1 MKNPWILVTGAT
13 GLIGGTLVR
22 KLVERGEKVKAFVR
36 AGSDLRGLEGLPE
49 DLCQLAFGDVTVE
62 HTVYRALASCSQL
75 YHVASSFQYGPRH
88 PQQVIDAAALGTREV
103 LGAARRR
110 GIENLVVTSSAA
122 ILGTSPT
129 PEALLDE
136 THEFNLVDPEPYVE
150 AKLEAD
156 RVVQEFVADGMPI
169 VSVLPAAVFGPGDYK
184 PTPNGQSLIEYL
196 KLSPGFNVPVS
207 DGGISVVDV
216 DDVALGHIRAM
227 EVGDVGERYILGG
240 DNVTFT
246 QFFQLLAD
254 ITGLAEPSDPKGPLA
269 MGFIAWVIE
278 LYSKL
283 TGTPPTLTSR
293 LARDYAH
300 AYVWVTSEKAEHALD
315 YTHRPARETLAR
327 AVRWLLEEHMVPPVV
342 ADRVRLE
349 LRPV

>member
-36 AGSDLRGLEGLPE
+36 AGADLRGLEGLSP
-49 DLCQLAFGDVTVE
+49 DHCQLAFGDVTVE
-62 HTVYRALASCSQL
+62 HTVYRALASCSQI
-75 YHVASSFQYGPRH
+75 YHLASAFSYAPKNPKQL
-88 PQQVIDAAALGTREV
+88 IASAELGTREV
-103 LGAARRR
+103 LGAVRRR
-110 GIENLVVTSSAA
+110 GIENIVVTSSAA
-122 ILGTSPT
+122 VLGTIST
-129 PEALLDE
+129 PETMDE
-136 THEFNLVDPEPYVE
+136 THEFNLVDPEPYVA
-150 AKLEAD
+150 AKLAAD
-156 RVVQEFVADGMPI
+156 RVVQEFVARGMPI
-169 VSVLPAAVFGPGDYK
+169 VSVLPTAVFGPGDYK

-196 KLSPGFNVPVS
+196 KLAPGFSMPVTA
-207 DGGISVVDV
+207 GGISVVDV
-216 DDVALGHIRAM
+216 EDVAMGHIRAM

-246 QFFQLLAD
+246 EFFQMLAD
-254 ITGLAEPSDPKGPLA
+254 ITGLAEPSEPKGPLTIQL
-269 MGFIAWVIE
+269 FAWAIE
-278 LYSKL
+278 MYAKL
-283 TGTPPTLTSR
+283 TGTPPSITSR

-300 AYVWVTSEKAEHALD
+300 AYVWVTSEKAERDLD

-327 AVRWLLEEHMVPPVV
+327 AVRWLLEHQYVPPPV

>member
-36 AGSDLRGLEGLPE
+36 AGADLRGLEGLPQ

-62 HTVYRALASCSQL
+62 HTVYRALAGCSQL
-75 YHVASSFQYGPRH
+75 YHVAAPFQYKPRH
-88 PQQVIDAAALGTREV
+88 PQRVIDATTQGMRAT
-103 LGAARRR
+103 LGAARER

-122 ILGTSPT
+122 VLGTIST
-129 PEALLDE
+129 PEAMDE
-136 THEFNLVDPEPYVE
+136 THEYNLVEPEPYVQ

-156 RVVQEFVADGMPI
+156 RIVQELVGDGMPI
-169 VSVLPAAVFGPGDYK
+169 VSVLPTAVFGPGDYK
-184 PTPNGQSLIEYL
+184 PTPNGQSLIQYL
-196 KLSPGFNVPVS
+196 KLSPTFSVPVS
-207 DGGISVVDV
+207 AGGISVVDV
-216 DDVALGHIRAM
+216 EDVALGHIRAM

-246 QFFQLLAD
+246 QFFQMLAD
-254 ITGLAEPSDPKGPLA
+254 ITGLAEPSEPKGPLT
-269 MGFIAWVIE
+269 IAFFAWLLE
-278 LYSKL
+278 LHAKL
-283 TGTPPTLTSR
+283 TNTQPTLTGR
-293 LARDYAH
+293 LARDYSH
-300 AYVWVTSEKAEHALD
+300 SYVWVTREKAEQGLG
-315 YTHRPARETLAR
+315 YTHRPALETLAR
-327 AVRWLLEEHMVPPVV
+327 GVRWLLEQGMVPAPA

>member
-13 GLIGGTLVR
+13 GLVGGTLVR

-36 AGSDLRGLEGLPE
+36 AGSDLRGLEGLPPE
-49 DLCQLAFGDVTVE
+49 LCQLAFGDVTVE

-75 YHVASSFQYGPRH
+75 YHVAGTFQYLPRH
-88 PQQVIDAAALGTREV
+88 PEQVIESAVVGTRAV
-103 LGAARRR
+103 LGAARHRD
-110 GIENLVVTSSAA
+110 IENIVVTSSAA
-122 ILGTSPT
+122 VLGTVST
-129 PEALLDE
+129 PESMDE
-136 THEFNLVDPEPYVE
+136 THEFNLVDPEPFVQ

-156 RVVQEFVADGMPI
+156 RAVQELVADGMPI
-169 VSVLPAAVFGPGDYK
+169 VSVLPTAVFGPGDYK

-196 KLSPGFNVPVS
+196 KLSPELSMPVS
-207 DGGISVVDV
+207 EGGISVVDV
-216 DDVALGHIRAM
+216 EDVALGHIQAM
-227 EVGDVGERYILGG
+227 EVGDVGERYLLGG
-240 DNVTFT
+240 ENLTFT

-254 ITGLAEPSDPKGPLA
+254 ITGLAEPSDPKGPLT
-269 MGFIAWVIE
+269 IALFAWALE
-278 LYSKL
+278 LYAKF
-283 TGTPPTLTSR
+283 TGARPTLTSR

-300 AYVWVTSEKAEHALD
+300 AYVWVTSEKAERGLG

-327 AVRWLLEEHMVPPVV
+327 AVRWLLEKGYVPSPV

>member
-36 AGSDLRGLEGLPE
+36 AGADLRGLEGLPPE
-49 DLCQLAFGDVTVE
+49 QCQLAFGDVTVE
-62 HTVYRALASCSQL
+62 HTVYRALAGCSQI
-75 YHVASSFQYGPRH
+75 YHLASAFQYAPKH
-88 PQQVIDAAALGTREV
+88 PKQVIEAAVLGTREV
-103 LGAARRR
+103 LGAVRRR
-110 GIENLVVTSSAA
+110 SIENIVVTSSAA
-122 ILGTSPT
+122 VLGTIST
-129 PEALLDE
+129 PETMDE
-136 THEFNLVDPEPYVE
+136 THEFNLVDPEPYVQ

-156 RVVQEFVADGMPI
+156 RVVQEFVAGGMPI
-169 VSVLPAAVFGPGDYK
+169 VSVLPTAVFGPNDFK

-196 KLSPGFNVPVS
+196 KLSPGFSMPVTA
-207 DGGISVVDV
+207 GGISVVDV
-216 DDVALGHIRAM
+216 EDVVMGHIRAM

-240 DNVTFT
+240 DNVSFT
-246 QFFQLLAD
+246 EFFQMLAD
-254 ITGLAEPSDPKGPLA
+254 ITGLAEPSDPKGPLTIQL
-269 MGFIAWVIE
+269 IAWALE
-278 LYSKL
+278 TYAKL
-283 TGTPPTLTSR
+283 TGTPPALTSR

-300 AYVWVTSEKAEHALD
+300 AYVWVTSEKAERDLD

-327 AVRWLLEEHMVPPVV
+327 AVRWLLEHRCVPPPI